1 MNREAVT
8 TLQVLRNGGVVAF
21 PTDTVWGLL
30 ARMED
35 EAACRR
41 IYRIKGRAAEKPLQV
56 LVSSVEAA
64 LELAELGP
72 HEPVFLELARE
83 FWPGPLTIVVPG
95 QAIPPWIS
103 PDGTVG
109 LRMPA
114 HDELLEILAG
124 VGGHAAATSL
134 NQSGAPPARSY
145 EEALTFAPLVDRVH
159 PGDTP
164 AGVASSVV
172 DLVRGQ
178 VLREGGVP
186 ASALKPH
193 LRRPE

>member
-8 TLQVLRNGGVVAF
+8 TLQVLNSGGIVAF

-35 EAACRR
+35 EAACQR

-64 LELAELGP
+64 LELADLGP
-72 HEPVFLELARE
+72 HEPVFLELVRE

-95 QAIPPWIS
+95 RAVPHWIS
-103 PDGTVG
+103 QDGTVG

-124 VGGHAAATSL
+124 AGGHAAATSL
-134 NQSGAPPARSY
+134 NKSGAPPARSY
-145 EEALTFAPLVDRVH
+145 EEALAFASLVDRVH
-159 PGDTP
+159 PGPSP

-178 VLREGGVP
+178 VLREGAVP
-186 ASALKPH
+186 APALEPH
-193 LRRPE
+193 LRRQA